1 MFTHY
6 FKLKTENANL
16 RSGVQTKIQLK
27 SALRSTLAD
36 KSIRSSISERS
47 FIVRRGIFE
56 LLPVLSVSLHPLYL
70 FKRQVQV
77 REEVYRVQRLSNKLL
92 SALRKQQ
99 KLEIP
104 FNSVSAEARALA
116 AETALLVKKYGVLEE
131 QVRTGFRWH

>member
-1 MFTHY
+1 MLTFLTVLTLLTLY

-56 LLPVLSVSLHPLYL
+56 LLPVLSVSLYPP
-70 FKRQVQV
+70 
-77 REEVYRVQRLSNKLL
+77 RLIKTPSSGSRRSL
-92 SALRKQQ
+92 
-99 KLEIP
+99 
-104 FNSVSAEARALA
+104 
-116 AETALLVKKYGVLEE
+116 
-131 QVRTGFRWH
+131 